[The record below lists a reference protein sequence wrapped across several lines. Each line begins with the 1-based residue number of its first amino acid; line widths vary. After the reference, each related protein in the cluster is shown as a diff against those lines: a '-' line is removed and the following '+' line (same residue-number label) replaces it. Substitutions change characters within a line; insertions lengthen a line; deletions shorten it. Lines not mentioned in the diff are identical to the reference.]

1 MHVVIGGCG
10 RVGSQLT
17 VNLARHGHTISI
29 IDKKPNAFE
38 KLPPGFEGQTLVG
51 MVFDRETL
59 EQAGIRDAGA
69 YIAVTNGDNSNIVSA
84 RVAKEHYN
92 IERVVARIYDPRR
105 AEIYQ
110 RLGIKT
116 VATVRWASAEIYD
129 VLFHGI
135 EHTELAIGSG
145 DIGSCLAEDLTDRH
159 HQVVVIEQQSE
170 LAARAKNQINGATVI
185 HGDACEPWVLE
196 RAEAARADVV
206 VAATGDDEDNLV
218 ISLLA
223 KQEFAVPR
231 VIARV
236 NHPKNQWLFTE
247 SWGVDVAMSPPHIL
261 GALIEEAVSVG
272 DLVKLFRLEHGRVA
286 LGEVTLPGDSPVVG
300 KHI

>member
-17 VNLARHGHTISI
+17 INLARHGHTISI

-59 EQAGIRDAGA
+59 EEAGIRDAGA

-135 EHTELAIGSG
+135 EHAELAIGSG
-145 DIGSCLAEDLTDRH
+145 DIVLLRVEIGAHMAGGDVSCLGEGGT
-159 HQVVVIEQQSE
+159 
-170 LAARAKNQINGATVI
+170 AR
-185 HGDACEPWVLE
+185 
-196 RAEAARADVV
+196 
-206 VAATGDDEDNLV
+206 VAAGDRTGTATRTT
-218 ISLLA
+218 S
-223 KQEFAVPR
+223 
-231 VIARV
+231 
-236 NHPKNQWLFTE
+236 
-247 SWGVDVAMSPPHIL
+247 
-261 GALIEEAVSVG
+261 
-272 DLVKLFRLEHGRVA
+272 
-286 LGEVTLPGDSPVVG
+286 
-300 KHI
+300 

>member
-29 IDKKPNAFE
+29 IDKKPVAFE
-38 KLPPGFEGQTLVG
+38 RLPPGFEGQTLVG

-59 EQAGIRDAGA
+59 EQAGIKDAGA
-69 YIAVTNGDNSNIVSA
+69 FIAVTNGDNSNIVSA
-84 RVAKEHYN
+84 RIAKEHYN

-145 DIGSCLAEDLTDRH
+145 DIVLLRIEVAAHMAGQMVSSLNEGGKSLVVAVDRMGTPVIPGPDACFQDGDVAH
-159 HQVVVIEQQSE
+159 IVVARDAIDQ
-170 LAARAKNQINGATVI
+170 LRAK
-185 HGDACEPWVLE
+185 LE
-196 RAEAARADVV
+196 E
-206 VAATGDDEDNLV
+206 
-218 ISLLA
+218 
-223 KQEFAVPR
+223 Q
-231 VIARV
+231 
-236 NHPKNQWLFTE
+236 H
-247 SWGVDVAMSPPHIL
+247 
-261 GALIEEAVSVG
+261 
-272 DLVKLFRLEHGRVA
+272 
-286 LGEVTLPGDSPVVG
+286 
-300 KHI
+300 

>member
-1 MHVVIGGCG
+1 MHVVIGGSG

-38 KLPPGFEGQTLVG
+38 RLPPGFEGQTLVG

-69 YIAVTNGDNSNIVSA
+69 FIAVTNGDNSNIVSA

-116 VATVRWASAEIYD
+116 VAGVRWITSQIED
-129 VLFHGI
+129 LLFHGI
-135 EHTELAIGSG
+135 EHTELSIGNGELVLLRVEIGPQLAGSRISG
-145 DIGSCLAEDLTDRH
+145 L
-159 HQVVVIEQQSE
+159 SE
-170 LAARAKNQINGATVI
+170 
-185 HGDACEPWVLE
+185 
-196 RAEAARADVV
+196 
-206 VAATGDDEDNLV
+206 
-218 ISLLA
+218 
-223 KQEFAVPR
+223 
-231 VIARV
+231 
-236 NHPKNQWLFTE
+236 
-247 SWGVDVAMSPPHIL
+247 
-261 GALIEEAVSVG
+261 
-272 DLVKLFRLEHGRVA
+272 
-286 LGEVTLPGDSPVVG
+286 PG
-300 KHI
+300 KAQ